1 MARKQV
7 ERLRPS
13 ARLQAVAR
21 PVETYVRPA
30 EQPAPKSGLGEFI
43 RAIAPAAETLAQVEK
58 QKQLKLQREAEQ
70 GIASARTLDAK
81 ISVASALR
89 AAQQDFTNN
98 EPDYLNMSEEQVTA
112 RRAEI
117 MQPFIQEAENSG
129 DDLLAKA
136 VKGNIEMGNLAW
148 FNRDY
153 DPAKFKHS
161 FTINMGKVG
170 NEVLG
175 INSDVGY
182 GFIPEDEYGE
192 PLDPAALAV
201 EESLKFEQ
209 QKKNIDEIV
218 RQASQAY
225 GYSQTM
231 VNDYIMEKVIAPNVR
246 SGGRGAAYQWA
257 EERKFR
263 GIPRYQAM
271 YKTIDSDLRAYD
283 KEFNKANDAINF
295 KQQLAAGFEN
305 FVVNDSNNQQD
316 YFRGETLTGA
326 GGTKLTMDDDEV
338 AAQFESWLSTKD
350 YTVDQRAAYAEDFY
364 RKNNIVPPQLK
375 TTIQNG
381 IFAMSSGDIIAD
393 EKDGES
399 AVLAFNSIRKL
410 QALGIE
416 IPSSLVSSD
425 QMERFDIAKIL
436 ALNVGTVGPN
446 PDGTVNITKAISM
459 AQQADVSMSQT
470 LSNAHKTKLA
480 NALSKF
486 GFTDHTETGNGAANL
501 VELERMT
508 GLLLQLEP
516 DIEKAATMAVQAFK
530 NDNVIYTTANGVK
543 MSFRQLNTDPTI
555 SAPVAQR
562 LTDLSKVMSE
572 DPDIKIIMNG
582 KAGQVERPSV
592 GFTPDRLKPNAIRID
607 IIDEQGTVV
616 EPLGMVRKDAL
627 LNDPQIVA
635 KIIASNKNKIE
646 EARLRA
652 FSGGSLAAEDDP
664 VNKPINV
671 SAAWAG
677 QNLGNSVNALPDTFK
692 PLTAQPIVVNGE
704 PTGQY
709 YYTGITADGSKPT
722 YISSQS
728 PEYIKPE
735 PVEPP
740 DVVQDDDDDGVE
752 DQQTSSL
759 VDDALNV
766 VTNFIDNTVGIATA
780 NATASIIN
788 DEGFSYTTY
797 IDTEGHKTKGHGLKE
812 VDIEPDEAALI
823 ADINN
828 VQPEESAAVVALK
841 VSKIDNY
848 FTDVVEGFQNLPDT
862 AKSGMIQMG
871 YQLGRFNV
879 TKEWPKF
886 MESIKEAAQYAEGSV
901 EQATALANAK
911 FNMLYNVAEDGKVTA
926 TKWATQTKNR
936 AMKVADELASSA
948 GDAATAVFNGFISK
962 AHADADTIPQN
973 EQLNVGDVPTASAVV
988 DIGLA
993 MNPADAAYKYYG
1005 IDENTDEGAKAVK
1018 GFFETSVG
1026 NWNPDKETVEQFAT
1040 NKAWCA
1046 AFLTQVLRDSGVDTK
1061 ALFGTDKFD
1070 QIRAKAYTKVGS
1082 QVEPT
1087 QVKAGDIM
1095 IKQHTKDERKKFKL
1109 GYGHVGIVVKV
1120 EGDEVFFIGGNTGDR
1135 VTMSSYNMTE
1145 KEVNFRRVQNA
1156 SDIPTESLPSMLEL
1170 KAGVYARKT
1179 VKKAKNFLTS
1189 MYDNIFG

>member
-43 RAIAPAAETLAQVEK
+43 RAIAPAAETLAQIEK
-58 QKQLKLQREAEQ
+58 QKKLKLQREAEQ

-81 ISVASALR
+81 IATAAALR
-89 AAQQDFTNN
+89 AAKQDFTNN
-98 EPDYLNMSEEQVTA
+98 VPDYLDMSEEQVTA

-117 MQPFIQEAENSG
+117 MQPFIQETENSG
-129 DDLLAKA
+129 DDLLIKA

-153 DPAKFKHS
+153 DPAKFKHN

-175 INSDVGY
+175 INSDLAY
-182 GFIPEDEYGE
+182 IPQTEEDGTIQ
-192 PLDPAALAV
+192 DNRAI
-201 EESLKFEQ
+201 

-246 SGGRGAAYQWA
+246 SGGRGAAYEWA
-257 EERKFR
+257 EDRKFR

-283 KEFNKANDAINF
+283 REFNKQNDNILFTQKLN
-295 KQQLAAGFEN
+295 QGFES
-305 FVVNDSNNQQD
+305 FVFGGSNNQQD

-326 GGTKLTMDDDEV
+326 GGTKLVMDDDETIARFEAY
-338 AAQFESWLSTKD
+338 AASRGLNQDQFE
-350 YTVDQRAAYAEDFY
+350 DFFK
-364 RKNNIVPPQLK
+364 KNNLLPSNMK
-375 TTIQNG
+375 NNIQNG
-381 IFAMSSGDIIAD
+381 IYALNSGDIISNPTDAATA
-393 EKDGES
+393 E
-399 AVLAFNSIRKL
+399 LAFNSIFKA
-410 QALGIE
+410 QAMGID
-416 IPSSLVSSD
+416 IPTSVVDAD
-425 QMERFDIAKIL
+425 QLERFEIAKIL
-436 ALNVGTVGPN
+436 AMRTATVGSKD
-446 PDGTVNITKAISM
+446 DGTVNIANAMFT
-459 AQQADVSMSQT
+459 AQSADLSIGET
-470 LSNAHKTKLA
+470 LSAANKEKLA
-480 NALSKF
+480 NSISTFL
-486 GFTDHTETGNGAANL
+486 GTDHTDTGNSRANIE
-501 VELERMT
+501 ELSRMT
-508 GLLLQLEP
+508 GLLMQLEGGLSL
-516 DIEKAATMAVQAFK
+516 ENAANMAAEAFK
-530 NDNVIYTTANGVK
+530 KDSVIYQAANGLK
-543 MSFRQLNTDPTI
+543 MSFRQLNTDPNV

-562 LTDLSKVMSE
+562 LTDLSKVMSD

-582 KAGQVERPSV
+582 ELGMIENPTV
-592 GFTPDRLKPNAIRID
+592 GFSNDRLKPNAVRIS
-607 IIDEQGTVV
+607 IMDENGFPHI
-616 EPLGMVRKDAL
+616 PLGVVKKADL

-635 KIIASNKNKIE
+635 KIIASNKNKVIL
-646 EARLRA
+646 AKKKA
-652 FSGGSLAAEDDP
+652 FSGGSLAPEDDP
-664 VNKPINV
+664 VNAPINV
-671 SAAWAG
+671 SAAWANN
-677 QNLGNSVNALPDTFK
+677 NLGNSVTSLPDTFK
-692 PLTAQPIVVNGE
+692 PLTAQPIVVDGE

-722 YISSQS
+722 YVSTQS

-740 DVVQDDDDDGVE
+740 DVVEDESTVE
-752 DQQTSSL
+752 EQQTSSL
-759 VDDALNV
+759 ADDALDV
-766 VTNFIDNTVGIATA
+766 VTNLIDNTVGASTA
-780 NATASIIN
+780 NATATIIG
-788 DEGFSYTTY
+788 DEGFSYTPY
-797 IDTEGHKTKGHGLKE
+797 DDMGKDSVGHGLQIE
-812 VDIEPDEAALI
+812 SLEPDEKALI
-823 ADINN
+823 SDINN

-841 VSKIDNY
+841 ASKINNY

-886 MESIKEAAQYAEGSV
+886 MESIKEAAQYAEGSI

-936 AMKVADELASSA
+936 AMRVADELASGA
-948 GDAATAVFNGFISK
+948 GEAATAVFDGFISK
-962 AHADADTIPQN
+962 AHADTDTIPQN

-1005 IDENTDEGAKAVK
+1005 IDENTDDGAKAVK

-1026 NWNPDKETVEQFAT
+1026 NWNPDQETAEQFAT

-1070 QIRAKAYTKVGS
+1070 QIRAKAYTKVGTE
-1082 QVEPT
+1082 VEPT

-1095 IKQHTKDERKKFKL
+1095 IKQHTKEERKKFKL

-1120 EGDEVFFIGGNTGDR
+1120 EGDKVFFIGGNTGDR

>member
-30 EQPAPKSGLGEFI
+30 EQPAAKSGLGEFI
-43 RAIAPAAETLAQVEK
+43 RAIAPAAEDLAQIEK

-70 GIASARTLDAK
+70 GIASARTFDAK
-81 ISVASALR
+81 LGVGQALR
-89 AAQQDFTNN
+89 AAREDYRNN
-98 EPDYLNMSEEQVTA
+98 EPDYLEMSDDQVAA

-117 MQPFIQEAENSG
+117 MQPFIQQAQDSG
-129 DDLLAKA
+129 DDLLFQA

-148 FNRDY
+148 FETTY
-153 DPAKFKHS
+153 DPDKFKHN

-170 NEVLG
+170 EEVLG

-182 GFIPEDEYGE
+182 GFIPEDEYGK
-192 PLDPAALAV
+192 PLEPAALADV
-201 EESLKFEQ
+201 QRLKFEQ

-225 GYSQTM
+225 GYSQAM
-231 VNDYIMEKVIAPNVR
+231 VNDYIMENVVAPNVR
-246 SGGRGAAYQWA
+246 TGGRNAAYEWA
-257 EERKFR
+257 EERKLR
-263 GIPRYQAM
+263 GIPRYQKM

-283 KEFNKANDAINF
+283 KEFNKQNDNILF
-295 KQQLAAGFEN
+295 TQQLNQGFES
-305 FVVNDSNNQQD
+305 FVFGGSNNQQD

-326 GGTKLTMDDDEV
+326 GGTKLVMDDDETIARFEAY
-338 AAQFESWLSTKD
+338 AASRGLNQDQFE
-350 YTVDQRAAYAEDFY
+350 DFF
-364 RKNNIVPPQLK
+364 RKNNLLPSNMK
-375 TTIQNG
+375 NNIQNG
-381 IFAMSSGDIIAD
+381 IYALNSGDIISNPTDAATA
-393 EKDGES
+393 E
-399 AVLAFNSIRKL
+399 LAFNSILKA
-410 QALGIE
+410 QAMGID
-416 IPSSLVSSD
+416 IPTSVADAD
-425 QMERFDIAKIL
+425 QLERFEIAKIL
-436 ALNVGTVGPN
+436 AMNTATVGSKD
-446 PDGTVNITKAISM
+446 DGTVNIANAMFM
-459 AQQADVSMSQT
+459 AQGADLTGDGT
-470 LSNAHKTKLA
+470 LSTANKEKLA
-480 NALSKF
+480 NTISTFL
-486 GFTDHTETGNGAANL
+486 GTDHTDTGNSRANIE
-501 VELERMT
+501 ELSRMT
-508 GLLLQLEP
+508 GLLMQLEGGLSL
-516 DIEKAATMAVQAFK
+516 ENAATMAAEAFK
-530 NDNVIYTTANGVK
+530 KDNVIYQAANGLK
-543 MSFRQLNTDPTI
+543 MSFRQLNTDPNV

-562 LTDLSKVMSE
+562 LTDLSKVMSD
-572 DPDIKIIMNG
+572 DPSIKIIMNG
-582 KAGQVERPSV
+582 ELGMIENPTV
-592 GFTPDRLKPNAIRID
+592 GFSNDRLKPNAVRVAIM
-607 IIDEQGTVV
+607 DENGFPHI
-616 EPLGMVRKDAL
+616 PLGVVKKDDL
-627 LNDPQIVA
+627 FNDPQIVA
-635 KIIASNKNKIE
+635 KLIASNKNKVIL
-646 EARLRA
+646 AKKKA
-652 FSGGSLAAEDDP
+652 FAGGSLAPEDDP
-664 VNKPINV
+664 VNAPINV

-677 QNLGNSVNALPDTFK
+677 RNLNNSVSTLPDTFK
-692 PLTAQPIVVNGE
+692 PLTAQPIVVDGE

-740 DVVQDDDDDGVE
+740 DVVEDEPTVE
-752 DQQTSSL
+752 EQQTSSL
-759 VDDALNV
+759 ADDALNM
-766 VTNFIDNTVGIATA
+766 VTNLIDNTIGASTA
-780 NATASIIN
+780 NATATIIN
-788 DEGFSYTTY
+788 DEGFSYTPY
-797 IDTEGHKTKGHGLKE
+797 DDMGKDSVGHGLQLE
-812 VDIEPDEAALI
+812 SLEPDEKALI
-823 ADINN
+823 SDINN

-841 VSKIDNY
+841 VAKIDNY

-901 EQATALANAK
+901 EQATALAKAK
-911 FNMLYNVAEDGKVTA
+911 FNMLYNVAEDGTVSA
-926 TKWATQTKNR
+926 TKWATQTADR
-936 AMKVADELASSA
+936 AMKVANEVGTDL
-948 GDAATAVFNGFISK
+948 GDAATSIFEGFITK
-962 AHADADTIPQN
+962 AHADNDVIP
-973 EQLNVGDVPTASAVV
+973 ETEKLNVGDVPTASAVV
-988 DIGLA
+988 DIALSQ
-993 MNPADAAYKYYG
+993 NPADAAYKYYG
-1005 IDENTDEGAKAVK
+1005 IDENTEEGAKAIK

-1026 NWNPDKETVEQFAT
+1026 NWNPDQETAEQFAT

-1070 QIRAKAYTKVGS
+1070 QIRAKAYTKVGTK
-1082 QVEPT
+1082 VEPT

-1095 IKQHTKDERKKFKL
+1095 IKQHTADERKKFKL

-1179 VKKAKNFLTS
+1179 VSKAKKFLTS